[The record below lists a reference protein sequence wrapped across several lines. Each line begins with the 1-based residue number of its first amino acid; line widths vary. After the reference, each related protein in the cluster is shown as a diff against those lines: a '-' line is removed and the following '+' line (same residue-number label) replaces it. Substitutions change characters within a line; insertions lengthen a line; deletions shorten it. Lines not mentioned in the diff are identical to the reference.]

1 MYLCIS
7 MIMSDAIELAI
18 AMADT
23 ENGIVEE
30 TWELT
35 NDLNDLYSKYFF
47 ATSLLVNLFILF
59 ITENPCFT
67 DIYVIIV
74 KLNTHC
80 TMNTSHIRQR
90 KQDRKPD
97 TCSKAT
103 IFLKHSF
110 GLSRFRLWAT
120 IIMPF
125 YFLKYLFKYL

>member
-1 MYLCIS
+1 
-7 MIMSDAIELAI
+7 MSDAIELAI

-67 DIYVIIV
+67 DIYVII
-74 KLNTHC
+74 LLWNWTH
-80 TMNTSHIRQR
+80 TVLWTLHTSGRGNR
-90 KQDRKPD
+90 TGNLTPAAKQQYF
-97 TCSKAT
+97 SN
-103 IFLKHSF
+103 IHS
-110 GLSRFRLWAT
+110 G
-120 IIMPF
+120 
-125 YFLKYLFKYL
+125 

>member
-1 MYLCIS
+1 
-7 MIMSDAIELAI
+7 MSDAIELAI

-67 DIYVIIV
+67 DIYIIYVIIV

-80 TMNTSHIRQR
+80 TMNTSHITHQPEETGQETWHLQQSNNISQTFIRV
-90 KQDRKPD
+90 K
-97 TCSKAT
+97 
-103 IFLKHSF
+103 
-110 GLSRFRLWAT
+110 
-120 IIMPF
+120 
-125 YFLKYLFKYL
+125 